1 MARISMIRP
10 GAGWTPRALATL
22 LGLSAGLDLVALGSA
37 PGDDAEQGPD
47 ADQAMPAYPGSIPD
61 PTQGGDTAQT
71 AGDTSQDLSTRAD
84 EIQGLISGLDA
95 PDASADTLYHQ
106 VITANAD
113 AMADTQDARTSLGEP
128 EPGGATLVSGSGRLT
143 IGAEV
148 TDIDYPGSYPTS
160 PSRVHF
166 ITDQKNQLAS
176 LNDRMGRAA
185 HWANKHT
192 CGGFDWAAQFDFL
205 FKAQILREYLT
216 NLGEGVIAAA
226 PMALLGAFSPQLAE
240 IVKHLKLIAGMDLSA
255 SKMDC
260 QAIQNALTTGVQK
273 QMWGDS
279 YSQCLSN
286 NQNSGLDQAVQ
297 SCQDTSTQQSVELP
311 DGDSMQ
317 TVSSQTAAQS
327 TSSWS
332 GDEQSVSHS
341 YIDSVFG
348 GGSGS
353 DDAGDAIGSGDAAAA
368 SSGTFSG
375 DSQAAAQGV
384 SDAASSDPSVV
395 GMLGND
401 LGGATQELAET
412 LWGSVRFQGTG
423 ALELGRKSFQLFDT
437 TLKTHAA
444 RLRDQIQA
452 QLLDHYA
459 LITAP
464 VPDAASLHQ
473 SYQYLKLWTWQSR
486 GADQGVQPWLNS
498 FYTAGLLPTLP
509 SGVARERITDHT
521 MDCCAYLLNLSVT
534 AAANPGVHY
543 TINRV
548 YDIDAWVTALSQ
560 LECYL
565 FVYRDLFDK
574 YQELL
579 ELTRD
584 LPASETDI
592 QPMADA
598 ARAQFSESMT
608 ACQQAL
614 LDRMQV
620 VLSHLT
626 EINDFRPPTF
636 SAQPPVTGIGSGP
649 FPQPEVRFGA
659 QNPND

>member
-1 MARISMIRP
+1 MARTSTRRP
-10 GAGWTPRALATL
+10 AGRRRPRTVTL
-22 LGLSAGLDLVALGSA
+22 LGLGVGLNLLVLGA
-37 PGDDAEQGPD
+37 AAGDDAEQGPD
-47 ADQAMPAYPGSIPD
+47 ADQAMPAYPGAIPD
-61 PTQGGDTAQT
+61 ATQGGDVAQT
-71 AGDTSQDLSTRAD
+71 ASDTSQDLSGRAD
-84 EIQGLISGLDA
+84 EIQSLISGLDS
-95 PDASADTLYHQ
+95 PDASPDTLYHQ
-106 VITANAD
+106 VITYNAD
-113 AMADTQDARTSLGEP
+113 AMADTQDARTALDEP

-176 LNDRMGRAA
+176 LNDRMSRAA

-327 TSSWS
+327 SSSWS

-348 GGSGS
+348 GGSGAT
-353 DDAGDAIGSGDAAAA
+353 DAGAAVDSGSAAAA
-368 SSGTFSG
+368 GSGTFSG

-384 SDAASSDPSVV
+384 ADAGSSDPSVV

-423 ALELGRKSFQLFDT
+423 ALELGRQSFQLFDT

-452 QLLDHYA
+452 QLLDHYGY
-459 LITAP
+459 ITSP
-464 VPDAASLHQ
+464 SPDAVSLRQ
-473 SYQYLKLWTWQSR
+473 SYQDLKLWTWQSR
-486 GADQGVQPWLNS
+486 GADQGVQPWLNT
-498 FYTAGLLPTLP
+498 FFTAGLLPSLP
-509 SGVARERITDHT
+509 PAVLNQRITDHT
-521 MDCCAYLLNLSVT
+521 MDCCAYLLTLSVE

-543 TINRV
+543 TINRI

-584 LPASETDI
+584 LPASEVDI

-598 ARAQFSESMT
+598 ARAQFSASMS

-620 VLSHLT
+620 VLSHLR
-626 EINDFRPPTF
+626 EINDFRPPSYGTV
-636 SAQPPVTGIGSGP
+636 PPVTGIGSGP
-649 FPQPEVRFGA
+649 FPQPEVRFGT
-659 QNPND
+659 QNSND